1 MMAKV
6 DEDKIWLG
14 GSLFVVIDS
23 NLREPIVKL
32 QYNKFCFETFRYN
45 KMCTCLTSITCLYR
59 KEVTI
64 CLTIGI

>member
-6 DEDKIWLG
+6 DEDKIWIG

-32 QYNKFCFETFRYN
+32 QYNKLSFETFR
-45 KMCTCLTSITCLYR
+45 SIFTFVSPVYLFCF
-59 KEVTI
+59 
-64 CLTIGI
+64 GI